1 MPRYADG
8 KGKTAFT
15 DVLGGDA
22 RQQFEAIWQYL
33 GAQRAARR

>member
-1 MPRYADG
+1 MPKFAND

-22 RQQFEAIWQYL
+22 AAQFEAIWQFL
-33 GAQRAARR
+33 GSRAR